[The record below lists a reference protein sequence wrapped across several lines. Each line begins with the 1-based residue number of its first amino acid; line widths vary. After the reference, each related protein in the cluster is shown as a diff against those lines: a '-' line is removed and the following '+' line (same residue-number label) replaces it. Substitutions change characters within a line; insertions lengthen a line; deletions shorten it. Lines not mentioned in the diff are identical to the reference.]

1 MTKHNLG
8 SDETADQR
16 VLFGSVGTNGYQMAP
31 TQDKKFSRKSVPEN
45 VRRIV
50 ETIFGCKWSL
60 TILVAIQ
67 ADIRRPGAMTRTIEG
82 LSTKVMNQCLSRLL
96 EFNIV
101 EKRTFAE
108 IPPRVEYHITPF
120 GNKFMKLFDVLDALS
135 AELADDEAAAS

>member
-1 MTKHNLG
+1 
-8 SDETADQR
+8 
-16 VLFGSVGTNGYQMAP
+16 MAQ
-31 TQDKKFSRKSVPEN
+31 TQGKKFSRKSVPEN

-67 ADIRRPGAMTRTIEG
+67 ADIRRPGIITRSVEG

-101 EKRTFAE
+101 EKRTFPE

-120 GNKFMKLFDVLDALS
+120 GNQFMKLFDVLDDLS
-135 AELADDEAAAS
+135 AELAEEDAAETPAS